1 MPQHLFSS
9 WEIIMPQSVAIS
21 TGDIH
26 VDQGER
32 LTEGLQFS
40 QGAIFIAKSTPI

>member
-26 VDQGER
+26 VD
-32 LTEGLQFS
+32 GL
-40 QGAIFIAKSTPI
+40 ALAVVMLAWLIRTK